1 MQQLKQP
8 PHYCEVQREG
18 GNNMGRQKG
27 EIVCDECGAVMEELN
42 GLLRDHVIAQ
52 DEDGNEITERFF
64 ECPRCGHHYTVTVI
78 DRNMRLMIQWRTQL
92 KYRMNR
98 ILKNRGNKVVL
109 QKLIDE
115 DKAIQDDLKVRAD
128 ALKKKYLEGGAI

>member
-1 MQQLKQP
+1 
-8 PHYCEVQREG
+8 
-18 GNNMGRQKG
+18 MGRQKG

-64 ECPRCGHHYTVTVI
+64 ECPRCGNHYTVTVI
-78 DRNMRLMIQWRTQL
+78 DRNMRLMIQRRTQL
-92 KYRMNR
+92 KHRMNR

-115 DKAIQDDLKVRAD
+115 DKAIQDDLKVRED